1 MKQGFLALIL
11 AAGQGTRFK
20 SEKIK
25 VLHPMLGKSMLQ
37 LVVDSI
43 QKLIP
48 EKIYV
53 VVGYQ
58 KDEVMKEITS
68 PKVSFVYQQ
77 KQLGTAH
84 AALAAKSVLQKE
96 EGKDVL
102 VINGDMPLITAA
114 TLKTLL
120 SFHRRKGN
128 SLTLLSAELEN
139 PEGFGRLIRSENNT
153 ARIVEEQEATA
164 SQRRIKE
171 VNAGVYISRV
181 KDFFRALSKVSNL
194 NRKGEYY
201 LPDIVEV
208 FTQQKKKV
216 GVYKASRIEEIG
228 GVNSRL
234 ELAKA
239 VDILRKR
246 KIQQLIEKGVTFY
259 DPQTTWIDLDTK
271 IGRDTIIYSSVIIEG
286 KSKIG
291 DNCQLYPF
299 VHLINSR
306 VGNRVRIFGS
316 SMIEDSVIENECR
329 VGPFAH
335 LRPKTIIKS
344 GSKVGNFVELKKT
357 VFGPR
362 SKAAHLSYIGDC
374 EVEEDVNIGA
384 GTIVCNYDGRKKH
397 KTHIEAGAF
406 IGSGT
411 ELVAPIRI
419 GKKAYIAAGST
430 ITKNVSPEAL
440 AVERSKQKEKPGW
453 AKKRIKKK

>member
-1 MKQGFLALIL
+1 MKQGFIALIL

-25 VLHPMLGKSMLQ
+25 VLHRLMGKSMLQ

-43 QKLIP
+43 QKLKP

-58 KDEVMKEITS
+58 KDQVMKEIVS
-68 PKVSFVYQQ
+68 PKVSFVHQQ

-84 AALAAKSVLQKE
+84 AALAAKHVLKKE
-96 EGKDVL
+96 EGKDML
-102 VINGDMPLITAA
+102 VINGDMPLVTAA
-114 TLKTLL
+114 TLRPLF
-120 SFHRRKGN
+120 SFHRRQKN
-128 SLTLLSAELEN
+128 VLTLLSAVLEN
-139 PEGFGRLIRSENNT
+139 PRGFGRLIRSGNKI
-153 ARIVEEQEATA
+153 ARIVEEQEATP

-181 KDFFRALSKVSNL
+181 KDFFQALSQVSNL

-201 LPDIVEV
+201 LPDVVEI
-208 FTQQKKKV
+208 FSQQGKKI
-216 GVYKASRIEEIG
+216 GVYKTSRLDEIG
-228 GVNSRL
+228 AVNSRL
-234 ELAKA
+234 ELAMA
-239 VDILRKR
+239 VDTLRKR
-246 KIQQLIEKGVTFY
+246 KIQQLIEKGITFY
-259 DPQTTWIDLDTK
+259 DPQTTWIDLDAK
-271 IGRDTIIYSSVIIEG
+271 IGRDTILYASVIIQG
-286 KSKIG
+286 KSRIG
-291 DNCQLYPF
+291 NGCQLFPF
-299 VHLINSR
+299 VHLMNSR

-316 SMIEDSVIENECR
+316 SMIEESVIEDDSQ

-335 LRPKTIIKS
+335 LRPKTIVKS

-374 EVEEDVNIGA
+374 EVEEGVNIGA

-419 GKKAYIAAGST
+419 GKNAYIGAGST
-430 ITKNVSPEAL
+430 ITKDVRPGAL
-440 AVERSKQKEKPGW
+440 AVERGKQKEKPGW
-453 AKKRIKKK
+453 AKRIKKK

>member
-1 MKQGFLALIL
+1 MKQGFLAIIL

-25 VLHPMLGKSMLQ
+25 VIHSILGKPMLQ
-37 LVVDSI
+37 LVVDCI
-43 QKLIP
+43 QKLKP
-48 EKIYV
+48 ERIHV

-58 KDEVMKEITS
+58 KDEVMKQIAS
-68 PKVSFVYQQ
+68 PKISFVYQQ

-84 AALAAKSVLQKE
+84 AVLAAKNVLQKE
-96 EGKDVL
+96 KEKDVL
-102 VINGDMPLITAA
+102 VINGDMPLITTS
-114 TLKTLL
+114 TLKPLL
-120 SFHRRKGN
+120 SFHRREGN

-139 PEGFGRLIRSENNT
+139 PKGFGRLIRSENKIV
-153 ARIVEEQEATA
+153 RIVEEQEATP
-164 SQRRIKE
+164 SQRKIKE

-181 KDFFRALSKVSNL
+181 KDFFQALSKVSKR

-201 LPDIVEV
+201 LPDIVEI
-208 FTQQKKKV
+208 FTQQKKKIS
-216 GVYKASRIEEIG
+216 VYKTSRLEEIG

-234 ELAKA
+234 ELTTA

-246 KIQQLIEKGVTFY
+246 KIQQLIERGITFY
-259 DPQTTWIDLDTK
+259 DPKTTWVDLDAE

-291 DNCQLYPF
+291 NDCQLYPF

-306 VGNRVRIFGS
+306 VGNRVKIFGS
-316 SMIEDSVIENECR
+316 SMIEESVIEDESR

-335 LRPKTIIKS
+335 LRPKTVIKS

-362 SKAAHLSYIGDC
+362 SKATHLSYLGDC

-411 ELVAPIRI
+411 ELVAPLRI
-419 GKKAYIAAGST
+419 GKKAYIGAGST
-430 ITKNVSPEAL
+430 ITKNVSPESL
-440 AVERSKQKEKPGW
+440 AVERSKQIEKPGW
-453 AKKRIKKK
+453 AKRIKKK

>member
-1 MKQGFLALIL
+1 MKPGFLALIL

-25 VLHPMLGKSMLQ
+25 VLHPVMGKPMLQ
-37 LVVDSI
+37 LVVDCL
-43 QKLIP
+43 QKLKP

-58 KDEVMKEITS
+58 KDEVMREIST
-68 PKVSFVYQQ
+68 PQLSFVHQQ

-84 AALAAKSVLQKE
+84 AVLAAKNVLNQE
-96 EGKDVL
+96 KDVL
-102 VINGDMPLITAA
+102 IINGDSALITSS
-114 TLKTLL
+114 TLKQLL
-120 SFHRRKGN
+120 SFHRREGN
-128 SLTLLSAELEN
+128 TLTLLSAELEN
-139 PEGFGRLIRSENNT
+139 PEGFGRLIRSEHDMV
-153 ARIVEEQEATA
+153 RIVEEQEATS
-164 SQRRIKE
+164 SQRKIKE
-171 VNAGVYISRV
+171 VNAGVYV
-181 KDFFRALSKVSNL
+181 LKGKDGIQALSKVTNI

-201 LPDIVEV
+201 LPDVVEILV
-208 FTQQKKKV
+208 QQKKKI
-216 GVYKASRIEEIG
+216 GAYKTSRTEEIM

-246 KIQQLIEKGVTFY
+246 KIEQLIKRGVTFY
-259 DPQTTWIDLDTK
+259 DPQTTWIDLDAK
-271 IGRDTIIYSSVIIEG
+271 IGGDTIIYSSVIIEG

-291 DNCQLYPF
+291 NKCQLYPF
-299 VHLINSR
+299 VHIINSR
-306 VGNRVRIFGS
+306 VGNRVSIFGS
-316 SMIEDSVIENECR
+316 SMIEESVIEDESR
-329 VGPFAH
+329 IGPFAH
-335 LRPKTIIKS
+335 LRPKTIIKA

-362 SKAAHLSYIGDC
+362 SKAAHLSYLGDC
-374 EVEEDVNIGA
+374 KVEEEVNIGA

-411 ELVAPIRI
+411 ELVAPLRI
-419 GKKAYIAAGST
+419 GKKAYIGAGST
-430 ITKNVSPEAL
+430 ITKDVSPEAL

-453 AKKRIKKK
+453 AKRFKKK

>member
-25 VLHPMLGKSMLQ
+25 VLHLMMGKSMLQ

-43 QKLIP
+43 QKLKP
-48 EKIYV
+48 EKMYV

-58 KDEVMKEITS
+58 KDEVMKEIVS
-68 PKVSFVYQQ
+68 PQVSFVHQQ

-84 AALAAKSVLQKE
+84 AALAAQDVLKKE
-96 EGKDVL
+96 GEKDIL

-114 TLKTLL
+114 TLKPLL
-120 SFHRRKGN
+120 SFHHRQRN

-139 PEGFGRLIRSENNT
+139 PEGFGRLIRSENKI
-153 ARIVEEQEATA
+153 ARIVEEQEATP

-181 KDFFRALSKVSNL
+181 KDFFQALSKVSNL

-201 LPDIVEV
+201 LPDVVEI
-208 FTQQKKKV
+208 FSRQEKKI
-216 GVYKASRIEEIG
+216 GVYKASRLEEIG

-239 VDILRKR
+239 VDTLRKR
-246 KIQQLIEKGVTFY
+246 KIHQLIERGITFY
-259 DPQTTWIDLDTK
+259 DPQTTWIDLDAK
-271 IGRDTIIYSSVIIEG
+271 IGRDTIIYSSVIIGG
-286 KSKIG
+286 KSRIG
-291 DNCQLYPF
+291 NNCQLFPF

-316 SMIEDSVIENECR
+316 SMIEDSVIEDECQ

-384 GTIVCNYDGRKKH
+384 GTIVCNYDGQKKH

-411 ELVAPIRI
+411 ELVAPLRI
-419 GKKAYIAAGST
+419 GKKAYIGAGST
-430 ITKNVSPEAL
+430 ITKDVRPGAL

-453 AKKRIKKK
+453 AKRIKKK

>member
-1 MKQGFLALIL
+1 MKQGFIALIL

-20 SEKIK
+20 SEKVK
-25 VLHPMLGKSMLQ
+25 VLHPMMGKSMLR

-43 QKLIP
+43 QKLKP

-58 KDEVMKEITS
+58 KDEVMKEIAS
-68 PKVSFVYQQ
+68 PKVSFIHQR

-84 AALAAKSVLQKE
+84 AALVAKNVLKKE

-114 TLKTLL
+114 TLKPLL
-120 SFHRRKGN
+120 PFHRQQRN
-128 SLTLLSAELEN
+128 ALTLLSAVLEN
-139 PEGFGRLIRSENNT
+139 PEGFGRLIRSENKI
-153 ARIVEEQEATA
+153 ARIVEEQEATP

-181 KDFFRALSKVSNL
+181 KDFFQALSKVSNL

-201 LPDIVEV
+201 LPDVVQICY
-208 FTQQKKKV
+208 QQGKKI
-216 GVYKASRIEEIG
+216 GVYKASRLDEIG

-239 VDILRKR
+239 VDTLRRR
-246 KIQQLIEKGVTFY
+246 KIHQLIEKGITFY
-259 DPQTTWIDLDTK
+259 DPQTTWIDLDAQ

-286 KSKIG
+286 KSRIG
-291 DNCQLYPF
+291 NDCQLFPF

-306 VGNRVRIFGS
+306 VGNRVKIFGS
-316 SMIEDSVIENECR
+316 SMIEESVIEDESQI
-329 VGPFAH
+329 GPFAH

-344 GSKVGNFVELKKT
+344 GSKVGNFVELKKA

-362 SKAAHLSYIGDC
+362 SKVAHLSYIGDC
-374 EVEEDVNIGA
+374 KVEEEVNIGA

-419 GKKAYIAAGST
+419 GKNAYIGAGST
-430 ITKNVSPEAL
+430 ITKDVSPGAL

-453 AKKRIKKK
+453 AKRIKKK

>member
-1 MKQGFLALIL
+1 MKQGFLALLL

-25 VLHPMLGKSMLQ
+25 VLHLMMGKSMLQ

-43 QKLIP
+43 QKLKP
-48 EKIYV
+48 EKIYL

-58 KDEVMKEITS
+58 KDEVMKEISS
-68 PKVSFVYQQ
+68 PKVSFVHQQ

-84 AALAAKSVLQKE
+84 AALAAQNVLKKE
-96 EGKDVL
+96 GEKDIL

-114 TLKTLL
+114 TLKPLL
-120 SFHRRKGN
+120 SFHRRQRN
-128 SLTLLSAELEN
+128 SLTLLSAVLEN
-139 PEGFGRLIRSENNT
+139 PEGFGRLIRSENKI
-153 ARIVEEQEATA
+153 ARIVEEQEATP

-181 KDFFRALSKVSNL
+181 KDFFQALSKVSNL
-194 NRKGEYY
+194 NRKGEYF
-201 LPDIVEV
+201 LPDVVEI
-208 FTQQKKKV
+208 FSQQNKKI
-216 GVYKASRIEEIG
+216 GVYKTSRLEEIG

-239 VDILRKR
+239 VDTLRKR
-246 KIQQLIEKGVTFY
+246 KIQQLIERGITFY
-259 DPQTTWIDLDTK
+259 DPQTTWIDLDAK

-286 KSKIG
+286 KSRIG
-291 DNCQLYPF
+291 NDCQLFPF

-306 VGNRVRIFGS
+306 VGNRVKIFGS
-316 SMIEDSVIENECR
+316 TMIEESVIEDESQI
-329 VGPFAH
+329 GPFAH

-374 EVEEDVNIGA
+374 EVEEEVNIGA

-419 GKKAYIAAGST
+419 GKNAYIGAGST
-430 ITKNVSPEAL
+430 ITKDVSPGAL

-453 AKKRIKKK
+453 AKRIKKK

>member
-1 MKQGFLALIL
+1 MKQGFIALIL

-20 SEKIK
+20 SDKIK
-25 VLHPMLGKSMLQ
+25 VLHPLMGKSMLQ
-37 LVVDSI
+37 LVVDSV
-43 QKLIP
+43 QQLKP

-58 KDEVMKEITS
+58 KDQVMKEIAS
-68 PKVSFVYQQ
+68 PRVSFVHQQ

-84 AALAAKSVLQKE
+84 AALAAKNALQKE
-96 EGKDVL
+96 ERKEML
-102 VINGDMPLITAA
+102 IINGDMPLISAA
-114 TLKTLL
+114 TLKPLL
-120 SFHRRKGN
+120 SFHRRQRN
-128 SLTLLSAELEN
+128 ALTLLSAVLEN
-139 PEGFGRLIRSENNT
+139 PKGFGRLVRSENKI
-153 ARIVEEQEATA
+153 AKIVEEQETTP

-181 KDFFRALSKVSNL
+181 KDFFQALSKVSNL

-201 LPDIVEV
+201 LPDVVEI
-208 FTQQKKKV
+208 FSRQGKKI
-216 GVYKASRIEEIG
+216 GAYKASRLDEIG

-234 ELAKA
+234 ELAVA
-239 VDILRKR
+239 VDTLRKR
-246 KIQQLIEKGVTFY
+246 KIKQLIERGITFY
-259 DPQTTWIDLDTK
+259 DPQTTWIDLDAK
-271 IGRDTIIYSSVIIEG
+271 IGRDTIIYASVIIQG
-286 KSKIG
+286 KSRIG
-291 DNCQLYPF
+291 NNCQLFPF
-299 VHLINSR
+299 VHLVNSR

-316 SMIEDSVIENECR
+316 SMIEESVIEDECQ

-374 EVEEDVNIGA
+374 EVEEEVNIGA

-411 ELVAPIRI
+411 ELIAPIRI
-419 GKKAYIAAGST
+419 GKNAYIGAGST
-430 ITKNVSPEAL
+430 ITKDVRPGAL
-440 AVERSKQKEKPGW
+440 AVERGKQREKPGW
-453 AKKRIKKK
+453 AKRIKKK

>member
-1 MKQGFLALIL
+1 MKQGFIALIL

-25 VLHPMLGKSMLQ
+25 VLHLMMGKSMLQ
-37 LVVDSI
+37 LVVDSV
-43 QKLIP
+43 QKLKP

-58 KDEVMKEITS
+58 KDEVMKEMAS
-68 PKVSFVYQQ
+68 PKVNFVHQQ

-84 AALAAKSVLQKE
+84 AALAAKNVLQKE
-96 EGKDVL
+96 ERKDVL

-114 TLKTLL
+114 TLKPLL
-120 SFHRRKGN
+120 SFHRRQRN
-128 SLTLLSAELEN
+128 SLTLLSAVLEN
-139 PEGFGRLIRSENNT
+139 PEGFGRLIRSENKI
-153 ARIVEEQEATA
+153 ARIVEEQEATP

-181 KDFFRALSKVSNL
+181 KDFFQALSKVSNL

-201 LPDIVEV
+201 LPDVVEI
-208 FTQQKKKV
+208 FSQQNKKI
-216 GVYKASRIEEIG
+216 GVYKTSRLEEIG

-239 VDILRKR
+239 VDTLRKR
-246 KIQQLIEKGVTFY
+246 KIHQLIERGITFY
-259 DPQTTWIDLDTK
+259 DPQTTWIDLDAK

-286 KSKIG
+286 KSRIAN
-291 DNCQLYPF
+291 DCQLFPF

-306 VGNRVRIFGS
+306 VGNRVKIFGS
-316 SMIEDSVIENECR
+316 SMIEESVIEDECQI
-329 VGPFAH
+329 GPFAH

-374 EVEEDVNIGA
+374 EVEEEVNIGA

-419 GKKAYIAAGST
+419 GKNAYIGAGST
-430 ITKNVSPEAL
+430 ITKDVRPGAL

-453 AKKRIKKK
+453 AKRIKKK

>member
-1 MKQGFLALIL
+1 MKQGFIALIL

-25 VLHPMLGKSMLQ
+25 VLHLLMGKPMLQ

-43 QKLIP
+43 QKLKP

-53 VVGYQ
+53 VVGFQ
-58 KDEVMKEITS
+58 KDEVMKEIAS
-68 PKVSFVYQQ
+68 PKVSFVHQT

-84 AALAAKSVLQKE
+84 AALAAKQALQKE
-96 EGKDVL
+96 EGKDML

-114 TLKTLL
+114 TLKPLL
-120 SFHRRKGN
+120 SFHRRQRN
-128 SLTLLSAELEN
+128 ALTLLSAVLEN
-139 PEGFGRLIRSENNT
+139 PEGFGRLIRSGNKI
-153 ARIVEEQEATA
+153 ARIAEEQEATP
-164 SQRRIKE
+164 SQRKIKE
-171 VNAGVYISRV
+171 VNAGVYISSV
-181 KDFFRALSKVSNL
+181 KDFFQALSEVSNL

-201 LPDIVEV
+201 LPDVVEI
-208 FTQQKKKV
+208 FSQQEKKI
-216 GVYKASRIEEIG
+216 GVYKASRLDEIG

-239 VDILRKR
+239 VDALRKR
-246 KIQQLIEKGVTFY
+246 KIQQLIERGITFY
-259 DPQTTWIDLDTK
+259 DPQTTWIDLDAK

-286 KSKIG
+286 KSSIG
-291 DNCQLYPF
+291 NGCQLFPF
-299 VHLINSR
+299 VHLVNSR
-306 VGNRVRIFGS
+306 VGNRVKIFGS
-316 SMIEDSVIENECR
+316 SMIEESVIEDESQ

-374 EVEEDVNIGA
+374 EVEEEVNIGA

-419 GKKAYIAAGST
+419 GKNAYIGAGST
-430 ITKNVSPEAL
+430 ITKDVKPGAL

-453 AKKRIKKK
+453 AKRIKKK